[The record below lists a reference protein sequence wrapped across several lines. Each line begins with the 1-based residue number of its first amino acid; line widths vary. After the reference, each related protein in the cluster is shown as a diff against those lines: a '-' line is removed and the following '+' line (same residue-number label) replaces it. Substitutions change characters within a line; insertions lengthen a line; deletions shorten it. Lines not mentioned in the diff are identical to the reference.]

1 MEGTPGRH
9 GEFSAVHIPRFV
21 AGLIAGL
28 VLLGGCAAEIDG
40 QLQSGSVSSK
50 TTGPAAVPS
59 MYQGQPAQTA
69 DWKVA
74 VRSILD
80 PYVLDWASDDD
91 GFNIPILPRP
101 PAGERLIQIDL
112 SATNTRNAPQ
122 QFPENNVALESETG
136 EIWGSEGI
144 DAPWGGADRFPAVA
158 PGETTVHRYFFVVRD
173 DDRGLAVT
181 FEPIRL
187 TGPKVRFPLG

>member
-1 MEGTPGRH
+1 MH
-9 GEFSAVHIPRFV
+9 GLRFV
-21 AGLIAGL
+21 AGLIPGL
-28 VLLGGCAAEIDG
+28 ALLSGCAAESDA
-40 QLQSGSVSSK
+40 QLQPGSVSSEV
-50 TTGPAAVPS
+50 TGPAAVPRL
-59 MYQGQPAQTA
+59 YQGESAQTA

-101 PAGERLIQIDL
+101 PAGERLIQLDL
-112 SATNTRNAPQ
+112 TATNTRNVPQ
-122 QFPENNVALESETG
+122 QFPENHVALESETG
-136 EIWGSEGI
+136 EIWGPEGI
-144 DAPWGGADRFPAVA
+144 DAPWGGVDRFPAVA
-158 PGETTVHRYFFVVRD
+158 PGETTVHRYFFLVRD
-173 DDRGLAVT
+173 EDRGLAVT